1 MKKRRTLII
10 SLLLIAALALGIG
23 YAGFTTDLTVNGNAV
38 LKSTET
44 SGVVIT
50 DVQPI
55 GLATDS
61 AIKVTT
67 QGIGT
72 RTVQVDITGFAT
84 TQDSVIIEVTI
95 ENPHE
100 FEILLTPP
108 EITEKNNVIKDTNL
122 KYFNFELVPGQALP
136 TSIPKAYY
144 TEGGEF
150 VKPTVTFQYK
160 VSVANVTADA
170 HTVSYTIT
178 TDASTRVTAQATP
191 EETQAPAGQ

>member
-23 YAGFTTDLTVNGNAV
+23 YAGFTSELVISGDAV
-38 LKSTET
+38 LNSTTT
-44 SGVVIT
+44 SGVVIKEVKT
-50 DVQPI
+50 I

-61 AIKVTT
+61 DIKVTT
-67 QGIGT
+67 QGVGT
-72 RTVQVDITGFAT
+72 RTAQVDITGFAT
-84 TQDSVIIEVTI
+84 TQDSVIIEVVI

-108 EITEKNNVIKDTNL
+108 AITEKNNTIKDTDL

-136 TSIPKAYY
+136 TSIEKAYY
-144 TEGGEF
+144 KDGEL
-150 VKPTVTFQYK
+150 VKPTVKFQYK

-178 TDASTRVTAQATP
+178 TDASTRATAQVTP
-191 EETQAPAGQ
+191 EDTTQGQ

>member
-23 YAGFTTDLTVNGNAV
+23 YAGFTSELVISGDAV
-38 LKSTET
+38 LNSTET
-44 SGVVIT
+44 SGVVIK

-72 RTVQVDITGFAT
+72 RTAQVDITGFAT

-108 EITEKNNVIKDTNL
+108 EITEKNNTIKDTSL
-122 KYFNFELVPGQALP
+122 KYFNFELVAGQELP

-144 TEGGEF
+144 QDGQL
-150 VKPTVTFQYK
+150 VKPTVKFQYK

-178 TDASTRVTAQATP
+178 VDASTRATAPTGT
-191 EETQAPAGQ
+191 EAGQ